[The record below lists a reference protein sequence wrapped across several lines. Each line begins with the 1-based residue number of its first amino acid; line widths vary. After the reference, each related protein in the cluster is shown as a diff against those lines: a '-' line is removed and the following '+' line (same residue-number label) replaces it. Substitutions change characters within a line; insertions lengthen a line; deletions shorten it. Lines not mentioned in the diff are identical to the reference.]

1 MLEIYHGDGKGKTTA
16 AAGLALR
23 AAGNGAKVIFVQ
35 FLKDGS
41 SGELRLL
48 EKEDNICVMHA
59 DTFYGFTKN
68 MTAEQKNGQK
78 ESYTR
83 LLDNV
88 FGRYNELCRESFCVL
103 VFDEILHAIK
113 ADLVDENAFSDR
125 IRDIKGDCELVLTGR
140 EPSQKL
146 LEMADYVTYFKKEKH
161 PYDKG
166 IAARKY
172 IEF

>member
-16 AAGLALR
+16 AVGLALR
-23 AAGNGAKVIFVQ
+23 AAGNGANVIFVQ

-41 SGELRLL
+41 SGELKLL
-48 EKEDNICVMHA
+48 EKESNICVMHA

-68 MTAEQKNGQK
+68 MTREQKNEQK
-78 ESYTR
+78 ESYAR
-83 LLDNV
+83 LLDDV
-88 FGRYNELCRESFCVL
+88 FGQYNEACREGFYVL

-113 ADLVDENAFSDR
+113 AGLVDENAFTDR
-125 IRDIKGDCELVLTGR
+125 IKDIKAHCEIVLTGYA
-140 EPSQKL
+140 PSGNL